1 MSISLL
7 ITLLSAD
14 LVVSNSNVT
23 PALFQKSCGWKVIQ
37 TNPLMLDGSGVLLF
51 FFYLKPVRRKLLDLR
66 YYMLWQ
72 MLTERYIFLPRL

>member
-23 PALFQKSCGWKVIQ
+23 PALFQNSCGWKVIQ
-37 TNPLMLDGSGVLLF
+37 TNPLMLDGSGVLF
-51 FFYLKPVRRKLLDLR
+51 KTGSSKVA
-66 YYMLWQ
+66 
-72 MLTERYIFLPRL
+72 